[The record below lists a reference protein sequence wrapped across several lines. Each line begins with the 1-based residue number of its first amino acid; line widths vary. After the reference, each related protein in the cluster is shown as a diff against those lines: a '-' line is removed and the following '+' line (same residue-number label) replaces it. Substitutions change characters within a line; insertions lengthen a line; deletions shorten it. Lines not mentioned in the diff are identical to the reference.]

1 MGSRFCIAILFLGLL
16 HTAAI
21 ASGALAMPFVDGR
34 WSGDI
39 KTLPDSS
46 MLGECW
52 ASTTFVDGTTLTLAE
67 QRDESWSLR
76 LSNPAWQMDLS
87 GDYSMMA
94 QVDFYPKLQVDGQAK
109 SLSLLEIAIR
119 GQKTLLG
126 YIENGHTIK
135 LNSDRFN
142 EIYDLEGSAKIIE
155 RIRNCVTEQLAGE
168 R

>member
-1 MGSRFCIAILFLGLL
+1 MGLRLCIAMLFLGLL
-16 HTAAI
+16 HTAAS
-21 ASGALAMPFVDGR
+21 ASTPLAMPFVDGR

-52 ASTTFVDGTTLTLAE
+52 ASTTFVDGTILTLAE
-67 QRDESWSLR
+67 QRDENWSLR
-76 LSNPAWQMDLS
+76 LSNPAWQLEAS
-87 GDYSMMA
+87 GDYSMVA
-94 QVDFYPKLQVDGQAK
+94 QVDFYPKLHVDGQVK
-109 SLSLLEIAIR
+109 SPRLLEIAIR
-119 GQKTLLG
+119 DQKALLG

-135 LNSDRFN
+135 LNSNRFN
-142 EIYDLEGSAKIIE
+142 EFYDLEGSAKIIE